1 MEIFEMD
8 KTESVN
14 LKDHHFDL
22 LWICCTTDCTTN
34 SNKSV
39 LSSIIGCQHD
49 ATRIAAERG
58 HLKPS
63 IGKRYAAPAAIDR
76 CMQPTPALSS
86 KLAARRCGCRST
98 GQRDGRTPD
107 RYVDAVP
114 HTMCTV
120 SIMNLSINKEVQLSQ
135 TSCAVLY
142 DVTKKAKIG
151 KGQEFAIR
159 LGEIKYQM

>member
-1 MEIFEMD
+1 MLYNFNYGYHYRRRSSLVITTLAWRCAEMEIFEMD

-63 IGKRYAAPAAIDR
+63 IGRRYAAPAAVDR
-76 CMQPTPALSS
+76 CMQPTPALCS

-98 GQRDGRTPD
+98 GQRDGRTDTRPL
-107 RYVDAVP
+107 RRRCSAYNVRSVNNESE
-114 HTMCTV
+114 H
-120 SIMNLSINKEVQLSQ
+120 
-135 TSCAVLY
+135 
-142 DVTKKAKIG
+142 
-151 KGQEFAIR
+151 
-159 LGEIKYQM
+159 

>member
-1 MEIFEMD
+1 MYNFNYGYHYRRRSSLVITTLAWRCAEMEIFEMD

-63 IGKRYAAPAAIDR
+63 IGKRYAAPAAVDR

-98 GQRDGRTPD
+98 GQRDGRTDTRPL
-107 RYVDAVP
+107 RR
-114 HTMCTV
+114 
-120 SIMNLSINKEVQLSQ
+120 Q
-135 TSCAVLY
+135 CA
-142 DVTKKAKIG
+142 
-151 KGQEFAIR
+151 QC
-159 LGEIKYQM
+159 Q